1 MRLIQYLNN
10 KNKVTVG
17 IVESSAII
25 RVLNGIY
32 TMLELAAQALEN
44 QVNLEALVVSL
55 QSAECLNYQELLE
68 NKRVLSPIHHPD
80 SSHLT
85 VSGTGLTH
93 LGSAD
98 TRDAM
103 HTKLNHADEKNDEI
117 SGQQLSDSMLMFQ
130 LGLKQGKPQSGEIGV
145 QPEWFYKGDG
155 SIIAKPEGDLVSP
168 WFALDG
174 SEEPEIVGVY
184 IIADDS
190 TPWRIGYCLG
200 NEFSDHVMEQQNYL
214 YLAHSKLR
222 PCALGPE
229 LLLGDLPKNIVG
241 RSCIHRVEN
250 NNQEII
256 WEKEFLSGEEN
267 MSHSIENLETHHF
280 KYNNFLKPGDI
291 HVHFFGT
298 GTLSFGDGIETKNGD
313 VFEIECETFGRALRN
328 KLVISEKKEPLGHV
342 KKL

>member
-1 MRLIQYLNN
+1 MRLIQYLDD
-10 KNKVTVG
+10 KSKVTVG
-17 IVESSAII
+17 IVESSETI

-44 QVNLEALVVSL
+44 QVSLEALVVSL
-55 QSAECLNYQELLE
+55 QSVECLNYQELLE
-68 NKRVLSPIHHPD
+68 NRRVLSPIHHPD
-80 SSHLT
+80 PAHLT

-103 HTKLNHADEKNDEI
+103 HAKLSELDETNNEADAE
-117 SGQQLSDSMLMFQ
+117 QLTDSMLMFQ
-130 LGLKQGKPQSGEIGV
+130 LGLKQGKPESGKMGV
-145 QPEWFYKGDG
+145 QPEWFYKGNG
-155 SIIAKPEGDLVSP
+155 NIITNPEADLVSP

-184 IIADDS
+184 MIADDS

-222 PCALGPE
+222 PCSLGPE

-241 RSCIHRVEN
+241 RSCIRRVEN
-250 NNQEII
+250 NKQKII

-267 MSHSIENLETHHF
+267 MSHSIENLEAHHF

-298 GTLSFGDGIETKNGD
+298 GTLSFGDGIKTQGGD
-313 VFEIECETFGRALRN
+313 IFEINCETFGRALRN